1 MKFLYT
7 NADQFLNK
15 RDDLLFSI
23 AGNEPDI
30 ILITEIIPKCQSKP
44 ISPALLHVDGYEP
57 HFNFDLSKDNLGASG
72 IRGVAIYTKL
82 SLTVRDIEIE
92 EDLVKDHLWI
102 EIVSVDTPVLVGCIY
117 RSPSKDSTKESSMAS
132 AVSVTQLISS
142 ACKINSNVVIAG
154 DFNYKEIDWEHEYA
168 PPDKQHQTFFLRGLQ
183 DCFLH
188 QHVTEPTRYR
198 ENEVP
203 NLLDLV
209 LSSEEGMVADM
220 EYLPPLGESD
230 HICIRFN
237 VKCCHQKQE
246 HEQEKLNIFKSDY
259 STIIEKLSHYN
270 WKELL
275 NSSFQEDYASF
286 FEILD
291 RIMTDETPLK
301 TQRKEKKNIY
311 MTREANR
318 LKRKK
323 CYLWRKYLSTK
334 STFDNTKYKRC
345 KNKLRALTRSLRKN
359 FEMSISINSKSK
371 PKLFWNYAKS
381 RLKTRQNISSL
392 RKEDGTTATTAADK
406 AETLNKFF
414 ASVFTLENLQTMP
427 EAPMYN
433 VETVLRT
440 IDITTE
446 IVKEKLDGLNPNKS
460 PGHDK
465 WHPYFLRELS
475 EVLSEPLAILFDKSL
490 KEGAHESWRK
500 AIVTAIFK
508 KGKKTDPGNYRPV
521 SLTSVISKI
530 LESIIR
536 DAIVSHLMKNGLIT
550 DDQHGFVPKRD
561 CITQLL
567 VCIEDWTRRLEESKA
582 FDVIYTDFAKAF
594 DSVPHERLFLKLEAI
609 GVSGDVLK
617 WIKSFLRGRTQCVNV
632 DGIRSTWRD
641 VLSGIPQGSVLGPIL
656 FVIFINDMPSHV
668 KHNMC
673 KLFADDCKLYGD
685 VKQGEINT
693 VQMDLDNFEEWS
705 KIWQQPFN
713 AKKCKVLHM
722 GSNNPCHSY
731 RLNGHVLEEIDAE
744 KDLGVMIDSSLKFHL
759 QTAAATKKA
768 NQILGVIKRSYVT
781 RDKNTMAT
789 LYTSMVRPHLEYGNV
804 IWGPFY
810 ALDRKA
816 VESVQRRATKLIPE
830 LKDEPYTE
838 RLRAL
843 DIPSMEYRRSRG
855 DMIICYKIF
864 NGFVRMNADEMFRP
878 VPSSGTRSSTFGH
891 HQRIMRQQAH
901 SRARANSFSQRVIK
915 DWNSLPIEVVEA
927 SSINDF
933 KNKLDKYWQHRRF
946 ETSSI

>member
-1 MKFLYT
+1 MKR
-7 NADQFLNK
+7 Q
-15 RDDLLFSI
+15 
-23 AGNEPDI
+23 
-30 ILITEIIPKCQSKP
+30 
-44 ISPALLHVDGYEP
+44 
-57 HFNFDLSKDNLGASG
+57 
-72 IRGVAIYTKL
+72 
-82 SLTVRDIEIE
+82 
-92 EDLVKDHLWI
+92 
-102 EIVSVDTPVLVGCIY
+102 
-117 RSPSKDSTKESSMAS
+117 
-132 AVSVTQLISS
+132 
-142 ACKINSNVVIAG
+142 
-154 DFNYKEIDWEHEYA
+154 
-168 PPDKQHQTFFLRGLQ
+168 
-183 DCFLH
+183 
-188 QHVTEPTRYR
+188 
-198 ENEVP
+198 
-203 NLLDLV
+203 
-209 LSSEEGMVADM
+209 
-220 EYLPPLGESD
+220 
-230 HICIRFN
+230 
-237 VKCCHQKQE
+237 
-246 HEQEKLNIFKSDY
+246 
-259 STIIEKLSHYN
+259 
-270 WKELL
+270 
-275 NSSFQEDYASF
+275 
-286 FEILD
+286 
-291 RIMTDETPLK
+291 
-301 TQRKEKKNIY
+301 
-311 MTREANR
+311 
-318 LKRKK
+318 K

-381 RLKTRQNISSL
+381 RLKTRQTISSL

-594 DSVPHERLFLKLEAI
+594 DSVPHERLFLKLDAI

-673 KLFADDCKLYGD
+673 KLFADDCKLYRD
-685 VKQGEINT
+685 VKQGEVNT

-878 VPSSGTRSSTFGH
+878 VPSSGTRSATFGH